1 MAAIKDKE
9 LRSCDT
15 IRVICRSYAAPF
27 LWWRLRKP
35 MATRTLRRA

>member
-15 IRVICRSYAAPF
+15 IRTICRSYAAF
-27 LWWRLRKP
+27 LFVL
-35 MATRTLRRA
+35 